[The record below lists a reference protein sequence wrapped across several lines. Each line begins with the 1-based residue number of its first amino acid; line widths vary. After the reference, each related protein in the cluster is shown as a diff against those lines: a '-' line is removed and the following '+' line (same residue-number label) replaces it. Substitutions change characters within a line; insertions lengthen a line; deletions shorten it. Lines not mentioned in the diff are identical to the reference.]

1 MTRRIR
7 IPGVVDLLRID
18 EPEVI
23 TQVSREQRLD
33 RDFVEAGPFLNRY
46 IARRVRQILQVDG
59 TPLPSVAPRDY
70 VHRAEKQAALEES
83 LKQLLA
89 NGEPAPDHL
98 DALAAYVQGVG
109 GDATVGMAAQEAIG
123 RLFVPDYRAS
133 GKTWRAACVFD
144 AAPRNFNPIRGI
156 VWALTAAVWRARR
169 TLARA
174 VKDNPAGMH
183 ATGIAVHSLVRSLK
197 AMRELWHEAGA
208 RDRLS
213 ADAAVVRSL
222 RAPEQV
228 LRQWAAPAVT
238 GLGEMR
244 PGALTMFQ
252 LDAARTRA
260 PGPDIVFMS
269 ESWSRCPATL
279 WVAALLRAV
288 WTRATAAPGAG
299 AVSAAGAAP
308 AAGVPS

>member
-288 WTRATAAPGAG
+288 WTRAAAAPGAG
-299 AVSAAGAAP
+299 AVSAAGVAP
-308 AAGVPS
+308 

>member
-46 IARRVRQILQVDG
+46 IARRVRQMLQVDG
-59 TPLPSVAPRDY
+59 MPLPSVAPRDY

-156 VWALTAAVWRARR
+156 VWALTAAV
-169 TLARA
+169 
-174 VKDNPAGMH
+174 
-183 ATGIAVHSLVRSLK
+183 
-197 AMRELWHEAGA
+197 
-208 RDRLS
+208 
-213 ADAAVVRSL
+213 
-222 RAPEQV
+222 
-228 LRQWAAPAVT
+228 
-238 GLGEMR
+238 
-244 PGALTMFQ
+244 
-252 LDAARTRA
+252 
-260 PGPDIVFMS
+260 
-269 ESWSRCPATL
+269 
-279 WVAALLRAV
+279 
-288 WTRATAAPGAG
+288 
-299 AVSAAGAAP
+299 
-308 AAGVPS
+308 

>member
-7 IPGVVDLLRID
+7 IPGVVDLIRID
-18 EPEVI
+18 EPDVI
-23 TQVSREQRLD
+23 AEVSRDARLD

-46 IARRVRQILQVDG
+46 IARRVRQTLQLDG

-89 NGEPAPDHL
+89 KDEPAPNHL
-98 DALAAYVQGVG
+98 DALAAYVKGVG

-123 RLFVPDYRAS
+123 RLFVSDYRAS
-133 GKTWRAACVFD
+133 GKTWRAACIFD
-144 AAPRNFNPIRGI
+144 AAPRNFNPLRGI
-156 VWALTAAVWRARR
+156 VWALTAAVARARR

-174 VKDNPAGMH
+174 VKDDPAGMH

-197 AMRELWHEAGA
+197 AMRELWNEPGA
-208 RDRLS
+208 RDRLG
-213 ADAAVVRSL
+213 ADAAVARSL

-228 LRQWAAPAVT
+228 LRQWAAPALT

-244 PGALTMFQ
+244 PGVLTMLQ
-252 LDAARTRA
+252 LDAARSRE
-260 PGPDIVFMS
+260 PGAEIVFMS
-269 ESWSRCPATL
+269 EAWSRCPATL
-279 WVAALLRAV
+279 WTVALLRAV
-288 WTRATAAPGAG
+288 WTRATAA
-299 AVSAAGAAP
+299 GAAP
-308 AAGVPS
+308 AAGVAP